1 MFFSAK
7 CAACH
12 RLRSYGGAIGPDL
25 TSIPNKFD
33 QDYVIEAIVNPSK
46 HISDQYGSSR
56 VLTID
61 GQILEGLVVKQDN
74 GDLALYPVG
83 QDAKP
88 VAIPAEDVESISES
102 KVSQMPAELLDTLS
116 AEEVRDL
123 ITYLMSAGNEKDR
136 RWTSK

>member
-1 MFFSAK
+1 MSSSAT
-7 CAACH
+7 
-12 RLRSYGGAIGPDL
+12 LFLGP
-25 TSIPNKFD
+25 
-33 QDYVIEAIVNPSK
+33 
-46 HISDQYGSSR
+46 
-56 VLTID
+56 
-61 GQILEGLVVKQDN
+61 GLVVKQDN
-74 GDLALYPVG
+74 GDLTLYPVG